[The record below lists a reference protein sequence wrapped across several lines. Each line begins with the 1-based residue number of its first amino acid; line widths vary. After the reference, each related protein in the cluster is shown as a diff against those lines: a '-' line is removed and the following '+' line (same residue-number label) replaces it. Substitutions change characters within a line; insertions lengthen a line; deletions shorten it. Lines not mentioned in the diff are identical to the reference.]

1 MEVKVYI
8 ANLGKYNE
16 GVLQGAWFAL
26 PVDFDFVSEKIG
38 LNNEYEEYA
47 IHDFESPVGIPEYIS
62 IDALNDM
69 YNKLCEIEE
78 HGIDKDDLPYLMRAL
93 GNLDDVYS
101 NLDNIINHGRR
112 SFENYAY
119 DFLYER
125 LEAADVD
132 LWIFNYIDYEKY
144 ARDLLIEG
152 QFVEGCNLYEI
163 TM

>member
-26 PVDFDFVSEKIG
+26 PVDFDFVAEKIG

-47 IHDFESPVGIPEYIS
+47 IHDFESPFDIPEYIS

-78 HGIDKDDLPYLMRAL
+78 YGIEESDIEILISEMGGLDELYN
-93 GNLDDVYS
+93 NLE
-101 NLDNIINHGRR
+101 NIENHGRI
-112 SFENYAY
+112 SFDDYAY
-119 DFLYER
+119 DFLYEQ
-125 LEAADVD
+125 LCAADID
-132 LWIFNYIDYEKY
+132 SWIMNYIDYEKF
-144 ARDLLIEG
+144 ARDLRIEG
-152 QFVEGCNLYEI
+152 QFVEGGNLYEVED
-163 TM
+163 

>member
-47 IHDFESPVGIPEYIS
+47 IHDFESPVDIPEYIS
-62 IDALNDM
+62 IDELNDM

-78 HGIDKDDLPYLMRAL
+78 WGVVESDIKELASNMGGLDELYN
-93 GNLDDVYS
+93 NLEDV
-101 NLDNIINHGRR
+101 INHGCI
-112 SFENYAY
+112 SFEDYAY
-119 DFLYER
+119 HSLNEQ
-125 LEAADVD
+125 LASLGVD
-132 LWIFNYIDYEKY
+132 SWIMNYIDYDKY
-144 ARDLLIEG
+144 TNDLRIDG
-152 QFVEGCNLYEI
+152 FFVEGWNLYEI
-163 TM
+163 V

>member
-47 IHDFESPVGIPEYIS
+47 IHDFESPVDIPEYIS
-62 IDALNDM
+62 IDELNDM

-78 HGIDKDDLPYLMRAL
+78 HGIDKDDLNGLMSVL
-93 GNLDDVYS
+93 GDLDDVYS
-101 NLDNIINHGRR
+101 NLENIENHGRI
-112 SFENYAY
+112 SFEDYAY
-119 DFLYER
+119 DFLYEQ
-125 LEAADVD
+125 LCASDIDA
-132 LWIFNYIDYEKY
+132 WIMSYIDYEKF
-144 ARDLLIEG
+144 ARDFRIMG
-152 QFVEGCNLYEI
+152 QFVEGANLYEI
-163 TM
+163 V